1 MLKKQFE
8 ELRLTGKLPAPTAAG
23 LEILRLTERD
33 DAELDD
39 VSAILHGDAT
49 LTRRLL
55 ELANSDKGADR
66 IEVTTA
72 HAAVMRLG
80 LKSVRTM
87 SLGFSLLANNRAGR
101 CPSFDY
107 DAFWS
112 FSLAVAAAAQTIAER
127 RGDFPPTD
135 AFTCG
140 LLHGLG
146 RLALASL
153 HPVAY
158 EGVMERARGR
168 PSSRLA
174 EIEQK
179 SFGTN
184 HRELASFMLRAWK
197 VPEHFCAAIAH
208 VGSGVAPEDLRNLTT
223 ANAARTLED
232 ALDLARA
239 MTSDIDAS
247 PELCRRMNDDLER
260 VRTHLQLDEEGL
272 TDLFTDSTANWRAW
286 GEVMSLRA
294 APVLSVADI
303 RRRARKSMSTIDVD
317 DLQSTRVA
325 PRSRLK
331 ALRILMIGPELSR
344 DVRLRDALVQEGH
357 GVVSVTDGLDGVRK
371 AIETVPHLVLCDWKG
386 TEISGLRIVRALR
399 DCEVG
404 ARMHCAIV
412 APRDKDA
419 HLLEAFEHGADECIL
434 RPFDPRILVARARA
448 ALKSAQ
454 SEERVDDLE
463 SECESQAG
471 QLAILTRNLQ
481 VAAVTDSLTGVHN
494 RGFAV
499 ERLERAFDVAR
510 NGTTAL
516 SVVSMDV
523 DGFRLVNDVHGRA
536 VGDAVLRATGK
547 LLAGVLRKGDAV
559 CRVGAD
565 EFLAICPGANIE
577 GAVEVAERL
586 RVAVRQNVV
595 RVDSFERPSTI
606 SLGVAQLGA
615 EHADIDALWTA
626 ADRRRDAARAAGG
639 DRIVAEDHAPRLR
652 SAG

>member
-8 ELRLTGKLPAPTAAG
+8 ELRLSGKLPAPTAAG

-33 DAELDD
+33 DASLDD
-39 VSAILHGDAT
+39 LAAILHGDAT

-55 ELANSDKGADR
+55 ELANSDQGEDR

-112 FSLAVAAAAQTIAER
+112 YSLAVAAAAQTIAER
-127 RGDFPPTD
+127 RGDFSPTD

-184 HRELASFMLRAWK
+184 HRKIASSMLRAWK

-208 VGSGVAPEDLRNLTT
+208 VGSGVAPEDLRDLNT

-239 MTSDIDAS
+239 MTADIDAS

-260 VRTHLQLDEEGL
+260 VRMRLLLDDEGL
-272 TDLFTDSTANWRAW
+272 TDLFADSTANWNAW
-286 GEVMSLRA
+286 GEVMSLRGT
-294 APVLSVADI
+294 PVLTVADI
-303 RRRARKSMSTIDVD
+303 RRRARKSMTTLDVD
-317 DLQSTRVA
+317 DLPSTRVE
-325 PRSRLK
+325 PRARL
-331 ALRILMIGPELSR
+331 AVLRILMIGPELAR
-344 DVRLRDALVQEGH
+344 DARLRDALVQEGH
-357 GVVSVTDGLDGVRK
+357 GVLAVADGLEGVRK

-399 DCEVG
+399 DSEVG

-419 HLLEAFEHGADECIL
+419 RLLEAFEHGADECVA
-434 RPFDPRILVARARA
+434 RPFDPRIVVARARA
-448 ALKSAQ
+448 VLKSVQ
-454 SEERVDDLE
+454 LEERVDDLE
-463 SECESQAG
+463 SECESQVG
-471 QLAILTRNLQ
+471 KLAIVTRNLQ
-481 VAAVTDSLTGVHN
+481 LAAVTDPLTGVYN
-494 RGFAV
+494 RSFAV
-499 ERLERAFDVAR
+499 ERLERAFDVSR
-510 NGTTAL
+510 NGTTDL
-516 SVVSMDV
+516 SVVAMDI
-523 DGFRLVNDVHGRA
+523 DGFRAVNDAHGRA
-536 VGDAVLRATGK
+536 VGDALLRATGK
-547 LLAGVLRKGDAV
+547 LVAGVLRKGDAV

-565 EFLAICPGANIE
+565 EFLAICPGADID
-577 GAVEVAERL
+577 GAVEAAERL
-586 RVAVRQNVV
+586 RTAVRQNIV
-595 RVDSFERPSTI
+595 RAGSFERPSTI
-606 SLGVAQLGA
+606 SLGVAQLGMD
-615 EHADIDALWTA
+615 HVDVDALWTA
-626 ADRRRDAARAAGG
+626 ADRRVDAAKAGGG
-639 DRIVAEDHAPRLR
+639 DRIVAEDPESRLR
-652 SAG
+652 SVG